1 MVQPCRKQR
10 CEGYILLVEPL
21 LAAGAD
27 PDIHLADG
35 ATALFMAAVRGHTEV
50 IAALMKAGADPSIKG
65 PRGKT
70 ATDVARMK
78 YGEADDFY
86 IREIY
91 DSDAGESKNPTE
103 SERAVWVLLK
113 GYIPLHYVAE
123 HNEDPH
129 FMTRL
134 LDQGADVKTRNNDEE
149 TALHDAARSNENPQV
164 LALLLDHGADVNARD
179 KYNSTPLHDATY
191 NENPDVLDLLIDH
204 SADVNARDV
213 NGNTPLYY
221 ADGDENPAIKALLLD
236 RGGVE

>member
-1 MVQPCRKQR
+1 M
-10 CEGYILLVEPL
+10 
-21 LAAGAD
+21 
-27 PDIHLADG
+27 
-35 ATALFMAAVRGHTEV
+35 
-50 IAALMKAGADPSIKG
+50 
-65 PRGKT
+65 
-70 ATDVARMK
+70 
-78 YGEADDFY
+78 
-86 IREIY
+86 
-91 DSDAGESKNPTE
+91 
-103 SERAVWVLLK
+103 
-113 GYIPLHYVAE
+113 
-123 HNEDPH
+123 
-129 FMTRL
+129 
-134 LDQGADVKTRNNDEE
+134 KTRNNDEE